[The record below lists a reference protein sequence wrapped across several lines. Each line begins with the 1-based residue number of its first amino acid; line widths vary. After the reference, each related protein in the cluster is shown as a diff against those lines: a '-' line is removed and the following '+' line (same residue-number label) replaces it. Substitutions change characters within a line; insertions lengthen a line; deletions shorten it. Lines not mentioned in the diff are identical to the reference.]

1 MSDIQHHI
9 PEPLLLAYAAG
20 SLPYA
25 YAVVVAA
32 HISVCDR
39 CRAVS
44 EGHATA
50 GGQVMEDGAEE
61 AVSSALKARVL
72 DMLDA
77 PDPLPP
83 VPTAK
88 GIYPA
93 PVAELFTGDA
103 PSWKNLGLGV
113 KQSIL
118 SQNESGSVRLLHIPG
133 GRAMPEHGHNGLE
146 LTLVLQGAFQD
157 ETGRFGRGD
166 VELGLPDMEHTPV
179 AEEGLACIC
188 LAATD
193 ARLKF
198 NSLIPRLLQPFL
210 KI

>member
-1 MSDIQHHI
+1 MSTINHHI
-9 PEPLLLAYAAG
+9 PEPLLLAYASG
-20 SLPYA
+20 SLPHA

-32 HISVCDR
+32 HISVCDT
-39 CRAVS
+39 CRASVES
-44 EGHATA
+44 HAA
-50 GGQVMEDGAEE
+50 LGGQVMEVQAQE
-61 AVSSALKARVL
+61 AISAGMKARL
-72 DMLDA
+72 FDMLDD

-83 VPTAK
+83 SPTAK

-93 PVAELFTGDA
+93 PVAELFTGA
-103 PSWKNLGLGV
+103 EPGWKRLGMGV

-118 SQNESGSVRLLHIPG
+118 TQNDSGSVRLLYIPG
-133 GRAMPEHGHNGLE
+133 GRAMPHHGHHGLE
-146 LTLVLQGAFQD
+146 LTLVLQGAFRD
-157 ETGRFGRGD
+157 ETGRFSRGD
-166 VELGLPDMEHTPV
+166 VELGLPDMHHTPV
-179 AEEGLACIC
+179 AETGPACIC

>member
-1 MSDIQHHI
+1 MSNIRHHI
-9 PEPLLLAYAAG
+9 PEPLLLAYASG
-20 SLPYA
+20 NLPHA

-32 HISVCDR
+32 HISVCDT

-44 EGHATA
+44 EGHATV
-50 GGQVMEDGAEE
+50 GGQVMEATSGEP
-61 AVSSALKARVL
+61 VSSALRSRVL
-72 DMLDA
+72 DLLDD

-83 VPTAK
+83 APQAK

-93 PVAELFTGDA
+93 PVAELFNGQM
-103 PSWKNLGLGV
+103 PNWKSLGMGV

-118 SQNESGSVRLLHIPG
+118 SQNSSGSVRLLYIPG
-133 GRAMPEHGHNGLE
+133 GRAMPHHGHNGLE
-146 LTLVLQGAFQD
+146 LTLVLQGAFRD
-157 ETGRFGRGD
+157 ETGRFARGD
-166 VELGLPDMEHTPV
+166 VELGLPDLDHTPV
-179 AEEGLACIC
+179 AEEGPACIC

-193 ARLKF
+193 AKLKF